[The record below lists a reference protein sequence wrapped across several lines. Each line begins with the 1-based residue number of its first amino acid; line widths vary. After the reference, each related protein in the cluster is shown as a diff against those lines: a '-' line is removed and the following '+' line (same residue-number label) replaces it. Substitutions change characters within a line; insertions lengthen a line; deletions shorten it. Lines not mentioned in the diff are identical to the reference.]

1 MTQILVFI
9 CQKAILSFF
18 FPPLQ
23 WRNHKKLHPQTLQF
37 AEPKPEEPKEAP
49 PAPTESAAPDTSGTV
64 SNGSAPEGD
73 RQNTDIFKNANSFH

>member
-9 CQKAILSFF
+9 CQKAILNF
-18 FPPLQ
+18 FPTVAV
-23 WRNHKKLHPQTLQF
+23 KEPQKAASPDPAV

-73 RQNTDIFKNANSFH
+73 RQNTDIFKNAHSFH